1 MRPAYTPVVIRAAL
15 PRRML
20 LAERTPG
27 VDLLRVLGALGG
39 GIVLVESTPLGLP
52 AFPMELVWF
61 YSLTAFR
68 VATTISIVAGLMPA
82 LKPQVWPRLQS
93 YVRNK

>member
-1 MRPAYTPVVIRAAL
+1 MNEATTCDPRIRQASIYCVCL
-15 PRRML
+15 
-20 LAERTPG
+20 ER
-27 VDLLRVLGALGG
+27 LGG

-52 AFPMELVWF
+52 AFLMELVWF

-68 VATTISIVAGLMPA
+68 VATTISFVAGLMPA